1 MEDPSSIDGHHM
13 AQGHTNQVVLDTG
26 AVLLL
31 ADSVDGL
38 VKQPLLS
45 PVHPAT
51 MPSHSDLAVDK
62 SSHSLHLLHLLLH
75 SLTMQLPVDTMTP
88 RELHPICSEA
98 ERQCRNHGVLQPRLH
113 HSSRRQLT
121 RSWMTTSCWT

>member
-38 VKQPLLS
+38 VKQPLF
-45 PVHPAT
+45 
-51 MPSHSDLAVDK
+51 K
-62 SSHSLHLLHLLLH
+62 SS
-75 SLTMQLPVDTMTP
+75 
-88 RELHPICSEA
+88 A
-98 ERQCRNHGVLQPRLH
+98 
-113 HSSRRQLT
+113 
-121 RSWMTTSCWT
+121 SCHDAFPF